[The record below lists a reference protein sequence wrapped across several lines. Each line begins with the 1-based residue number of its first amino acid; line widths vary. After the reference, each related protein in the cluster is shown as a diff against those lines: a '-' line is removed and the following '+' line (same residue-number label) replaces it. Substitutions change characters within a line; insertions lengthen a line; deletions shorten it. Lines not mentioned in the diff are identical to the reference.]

1 MTCILGIDVGG
12 TFTDFV
18 YYDPSEDK
26 LLVWKTLSTPQDPGK
41 GIIDGL
47 QNQQIGE
54 VDYLRFGTTIATN
67 AILERNGATVAFVTT
82 SGFKDVPFIQRGKR
96 QSHYDIN
103 WIKSKPLVKRRHCF
117 EIEERITPREG
128 VYKALDE
135 NQVRNVA
142 RKIGNNPEIE
152 SIAICLLC
160 SYVIPEHEIRVKE
173 IFREEIPDR
182 PISISYDLLPKWKE
196 HERSSTTIADAYL
209 KPLVSENLEKLG
221 NKLSK
226 AKDIKRVS
234 VIKSN
239 GGEISLEAAKNCP
252 IHLSLSGPTGGVIGA
267 RQLSNLINIDH
278 MVTLDM
284 GGTSTDVSTVV
295 GGTESFTTS
304 YEIEFGIP
312 IQIPMIDIRTMGAGG
327 GSIAWIDKGGMLQ
340 VGPQSAGAAPGP
352 ACYDRGG
359 ELPTVTDANVVLGR
373 INPQFFLGGS
383 MTLSVEKAKQAVNS
397 VAKQLGETLEN
408 TANGIVKIAN
418 NNMVGAT
425 RLVLTEKGL
434 DPRDFTMLA
443 FGGAGPV
450 HISDLMQLAGTPS
463 GIVPNHPGQF
473 SAFGFTMT
481 DARVDLER
489 TAPMTSRFFNFGYAN
504 RVLSDLISECSQA
517 LVQQGYTEK
526 IEVVKTLEM
535 RYFGQNHELEISFYD
550 DEFAENSIS
559 SVWDSFHGAHK
570 KRYNF
575 DIPSETIEL
584 ISIKVTAL
592 ALTPKPQIPTQEAS
606 GGVLSP
612 HEKREVFFDGGK
624 SLASV
629 YRREELPVGKIFRG
643 PALIEEDASVTVV
656 SPDMPV
662 RIDEY
667 GNIVLG
673 KLAVECKN

>member
-18 YYDPSEDK
+18 YHDPSKDK
-26 LLVWKTLSTPQDPGK
+26 LIVWKTLSTPKDPGQ
-41 GIIDGL
+41 GILEGL
-47 QNQQIGE
+47 SNNQIGS
-54 VDYLRFGTTIATN
+54 VDFLRFGTTIATN
-67 AILERNGATVAFVTT
+67 AILERNGAVVAFVTT
-82 SGFKDVPFIQRGKR
+82 RGFKDVPFIQRGKR

-103 WIKSKPLVKRRHCF
+103 WIKSKPLIKRKHCF
-117 EIEERITPREG
+117 EVEERITPREG
-128 VYKALDE
+128 IYKALDE
-135 NQVRNVA
+135 DNVRSVA
-142 RKIGNNPEIE
+142 RQIANDREIE
-152 SIAICLLC
+152 AVAVCLLC

-173 IFREEIPDR
+173 IFNEEIPNK
-182 PISISYDLLPKWKE
+182 PISISYELLPKWKE

-209 KPLVSENLEKLG
+209 KPLVSENLKRLSQ
-221 NKLSK
+221 KLSE

-239 GGEISLEAAKNCP
+239 GGEVSLDAAKNCP

-267 RQLSNLINIDH
+267 RQLSNLVNIDH
-278 MVTLDM
+278 IVTLDM
-284 GGTSTDVSTVV
+284 GGTSTDVSTIV
-295 GGTESFTTS
+295 GGNESFTTS

-340 VGPQSAGAAPGP
+340 VGPQSAGAEPGP

-359 ELPTVTDANVVLGR
+359 NLPTVTDANVVLGR
-373 INPQFFLGGS
+373 INPNFFLGGN
-383 MTLSVEKAKQAVNS
+383 MTLSIEKAERAIQDI
-397 VAKQLGETLEN
+397 AKQLGETVEN
-408 TANGIVKIAN
+408 TANGIIKIAN

-489 TAPMTSRFFNFGYAN
+489 TAPMTSRFFNFDYAN
-504 RVLSDLISECSQA
+504 RVLGDLISECSEA
-517 LVQQGYTEK
+517 LVKQGYTEK
-526 IEVVKTLEM
+526 IEVLKTLEM
-535 RYFGQNHELEISFYD
+535 RYFGQNHELEIPFYD
-550 DEFAENSIS
+550 QKFADETIDV
-559 SVWDSFHGAHK
+559 VWQSFHQAHK
-570 KRYNF
+570 DRYNF
-575 DIPSETIEL
+575 DIANETIEL

-592 ALTPKPQIPTQEAS
+592 ALTPKPEIPRQKRSEE
-606 GGVLSP
+606 LPSP
-612 HEKREVFFDGGK
+612 YQKREVFLDNGK
-624 SLASV
+624 VEVAV
-629 YRREELPVGKIFRG
+629 YRRDELPIGKKFKG

-656 SPDMPV
+656 ESDMPV
-662 RIDEY
+662 VLDDY
-667 GNIVLG
+667 GNILLG
-673 KLAVECKN
+673 KLAAEF

>member
-18 YYDPSEDK
+18 YHDPSKDK
-26 LLVWKTLSTPQDPGK
+26 LIVWKTLSTPKDPGQ
-41 GIIDGL
+41 GILEGL
-47 QNQQIGE
+47 SNNQIGS
-54 VDYLRFGTTIATN
+54 VDFLRFGTTIATN
-67 AILERNGATVAFVTT
+67 AILERNGAVVAFVTT
-82 SGFKDVPFIQRGKR
+82 RGFKDVPFIQRGKR

-103 WIKSKPLVKRRHCF
+103 WIKSKPLIKRKHCF
-117 EIEERITPREG
+117 EVEERITPREG
-128 VYKALDE
+128 IYKALDE
-135 NQVRNVA
+135 DNVRSVA
-142 RKIGNNPEIE
+142 RQIANDREIE
-152 SIAICLLC
+152 AVAVCLLC

-173 IFREEIPDR
+173 IFNEEIPNK
-182 PISISYDLLPKWKE
+182 PISISYELLPKWKE

-209 KPLVSENLEKLG
+209 KPLVSENLKRLSQ
-221 NKLSK
+221 KLSE

-239 GGEISLEAAKNCP
+239 GGEVSLDAAKNCP

-267 RQLSNLINIDH
+267 RQLSNLVNIDH
-278 MVTLDM
+278 IVTLDM
-284 GGTSTDVSTVV
+284 GGTSTDVSTIV
-295 GGTESFTTS
+295 GGNESFTTS

-340 VGPQSAGAAPGP
+340 VGPQSAGAEPGP

-359 ELPTVTDANVVLGR
+359 NLPTVTDANVVLGR
-373 INPQFFLGGS
+373 INPNFFLGGN
-383 MTLSVEKAKQAVNS
+383 MTLRIEKAERAIQDI
-397 VAKQLGETLEN
+397 AKQLGETVEN
-408 TANGIVKIAN
+408 TANGIIKIAN

-450 HISDLMQLAGTPS
+450 HVSDLMQLAGTPS

-489 TAPMTSRFFNFGYAN
+489 TAPMTSRFFNFDYAN
-504 RVLSDLISECSQA
+504 RVLGDLISECSEA
-517 LVQQGYTEK
+517 LVKQGYTEK
-526 IEVVKTLEM
+526 IEVLKTLEM
-535 RYFGQNHELEISFYD
+535 RYFGQNHELEIPFYD
-550 DEFAENSIS
+550 QKFADETIDV
-559 SVWDSFHGAHK
+559 VWQSFHQAHK
-570 KRYNF
+570 DRYNF
-575 DIPSETIEL
+575 DIANETIEL

-592 ALTPKPQIPTQEAS
+592 ALTPKPEIPRQKRSEKLPS
-606 GGVLSP
+606 SYQ
-612 HEKREVFFDGGK
+612 KREVFLDNGK
-624 SLASV
+624 VEVAV
-629 YRREELPVGKIFRG
+629 YRRDELPIGKKFKG

-656 SPDMPV
+656 ESDMPV
-662 RIDEY
+662 VLDDY
-667 GNIVLG
+667 GNILLG
-673 KLAVECKN
+673 KLAAEF

>member
-1 MTCILGIDVGG
+1 MTRILGIDVGG

-18 YYDPSEDK
+18 YHDPSKDK
-26 LLVWKTLSTPQDPGK
+26 LIVWKTLSTPQDPGK
-41 GIIDGL
+41 GILDGL
-47 QNQQIGE
+47 QNQQIGG

-82 SGFKDVPFIQRGKR
+82 LGFKDVPFIQRGKR

-117 EIEERITPREG
+117 EIDERITPREG

-135 NQVRNVA
+135 DQVRNVA
-142 RKIGNNPEIE
+142 KQIASNPEIE
-152 SIAICLLC
+152 AIAICLLC
-160 SYVIPEHEIRVKE
+160 SYVTPEHEIRVREIFKKE
-173 IFREEIPDR
+173 IPNK

-209 KPLVSENLEKLG
+209 KPLVSENLKKLG
-221 NKLSK
+221 DKLSA

-239 GGEISLEAAKNCP
+239 GGEVSLEGAKNCP

-267 RQLSNLINIDH
+267 RQLSNLIDIDH
-278 MVTLDM
+278 IVTLDM

-327 GSIAWIDKGGMLQ
+327 GSVAWIDKGGMLQ
-340 VGPQSAGAAPGP
+340 VGPQSAGADPGP

-373 INPQFFLGGS
+373 INPQFFLGGN
-383 MTLSVEKAKQAVNS
+383 MELSVDKAKSAVES
-397 VAKQLGETLEN
+397 IAKQLGETLEN

-481 DARVDLER
+481 DARIDLER
-489 TAPMTSRFFNFGYAN
+489 TAPMTSRFFNFEYAN
-504 RVLSDLISECSQA
+504 RVLNDLVKECSEA

-526 IEVVKTLEM
+526 IEVLKTLEM
-535 RYFGQNHELEISFYD
+535 RYFGQNHELEIPFYD
-550 DEFAENSIS
+550 DAFTENKIS
-559 SVWDSFHGAHK
+559 SVWGSFHQAHK
-570 KRYNF
+570 TRYNF
-575 DIPSETIEL
+575 DIPNETIEL

-592 ALTPKPQIPTQEAS
+592 AITPKPQMPTRGSHGE
-606 GGVLSP
+606 LPSP
-612 HEKREVFFDGGK
+612 CEKRMVFFDDGK
-624 SLASV
+624 APAAV
-629 YRREELPVGKIFRG
+629 YRREEIPVGKKFLG

-662 RIDEY
+662 LIDEY

-673 KLAVECKN
+673 KLAAEYNN

>member
-18 YYDPSEDK
+18 YHDPSKDK
-26 LLVWKTLSTPQDPGK
+26 LIVWKTLSTPKDPGQ
-41 GIIDGL
+41 GILEGL
-47 QNQQIGE
+47 SNSQIGS
-54 VDYLRFGTTIATN
+54 VDFLRFGTTIATN
-67 AILERNGATVAFVTT
+67 AILERNGAVVAFVTT
-82 SGFKDVPFIQRGKR
+82 RGFKDVPFIQRGKR

-103 WIKSKPLVKRRHCF
+103 WIKSKPLIKRKHCF
-117 EIEERITPREG
+117 EVEERITPREG
-128 VYKALDE
+128 IYKALDE
-135 NQVRNVA
+135 DNVRSVA
-142 RKIGNNPEIE
+142 RQIANDREIE
-152 SIAICLLC
+152 AVAVCLLC

-173 IFREEIPDR
+173 IFNEEIPNK
-182 PISISYDLLPKWKE
+182 PISISYELLPKWKE

-209 KPLVSENLEKLG
+209 KPLVSENLKRLSQ
-221 NKLSK
+221 KLSE

-239 GGEISLEAAKNCP
+239 GGEVSLDAAKNCP

-267 RQLSNLINIDH
+267 RQLSNLVNIDH
-278 MVTLDM
+278 IVTLDM
-284 GGTSTDVSTVV
+284 GGTSTDVSTIV
-295 GGTESFTTS
+295 GGNESFTTS

-340 VGPQSAGAAPGP
+340 VGPQSAGAEPGP

-359 ELPTVTDANVVLGR
+359 NLPTVTDANVVLGR
-373 INPQFFLGGS
+373 INPNFFLGGN
-383 MTLSVEKAKQAVNS
+383 MTLSIEKAERAIQDI
-397 VAKQLGETLEN
+397 AKQLGETVEN
-408 TANGIVKIAN
+408 TANGIIKIAN

-450 HISDLMQLAGTPS
+450 HVSDLMQLAGTPS

-489 TAPMTSRFFNFGYAN
+489 TAPMTSRFFNFDYAN
-504 RVLSDLISECSQA
+504 RVLGDLISECSEA
-517 LVQQGYTEK
+517 LVKQGYTEK
-526 IEVVKTLEM
+526 IEVLKTLEM
-535 RYFGQNHELEISFYD
+535 RYFGQNHELEIPFYD
-550 DEFAENSIS
+550 QKFADETIDV
-559 SVWDSFHGAHK
+559 VWQSFHQAHK
-570 KRYNF
+570 DRYNF
-575 DIPSETIEL
+575 DIANETIEL

-592 ALTPKPQIPTQEAS
+592 ALTPKPEIPRQKRSEKLPS
-606 GGVLSP
+606 SYQ
-612 HEKREVFFDGGK
+612 KREVFLDNGK
-624 SLASV
+624 VEVAV
-629 YRREELPVGKIFRG
+629 YRRDELPIGKKFKG

-656 SPDMPV
+656 ESDMPV
-662 RIDEY
+662 VLDDY
-667 GNIVLG
+667 GNILLG
-673 KLAVECKN
+673 KLAAEF

>member
-18 YYDPSEDK
+18 YHDPSQEK
-26 LLVWKTLSTPQDPGK
+26 LIVWKTLSTPKDPGK
-41 GIIDGL
+41 GILEGL
-47 QNQQIGE
+47 VNNEIGQ

-67 AILERNGATVAFVTT
+67 AILERNGAVVAFVTT

-103 WIKSKPLVKRRHCF
+103 WVKSKPLVKRKHCF
-117 EIEERITPREG
+117 EIDERITPREG
-128 VYKALDE
+128 IYKALNE
-135 NQVRNVA
+135 KQVRSVA
-142 RKIGNNPEIE
+142 KQIASIPEIE
-152 SIAICLLC
+152 AIAVCLLC
-160 SYVIPEHEIRVKE
+160 SYVLPEHEIRVKE
-173 IFREEIPDR
+173 IFSEEIPNK

-209 KPLVSENLEKLG
+209 KPLVSENLERLSH
-221 NKLSK
+221 KLSK
-226 AKDIKRVS
+226 AKDLKRVS

-239 GGEISLEAAKNCP
+239 GGEVSLEAAKGCP

-267 RQLSNLINIDH
+267 RQLSNLVNIDH
-278 MVTLDM
+278 IVTLDM

-295 GGTESFTTS
+295 NRSESFTTS

-340 VGPQSAGAAPGP
+340 VGPQSAGAEPGP

-359 ELPTVTDANVVLGR
+359 QLPTVTDANVVLGR
-373 INPQFFLGGS
+373 INPDFFLGGN
-383 MTLSVEKAKQAVNS
+383 MALSVEKAEKAVH
-397 VAKQLGETLEN
+397 AIAEQLGSN
-408 TANGIVKIAN
+408 VQDTANGIVKIAN

-489 TAPMTSRFFNFGYAN
+489 TAPMTSRFFNFDYAN
-504 RVLSDLISECSQA
+504 RVLADLISECTKS
-517 LVQQGYTEK
+517 LIEQGYDEK
-526 IEVVKTLEM
+526 IEVLKTLEM
-535 RYFGQNHELEISFYD
+535 RYFGQNHELEIQFFKEKFGD
-550 DEFAENSIS
+550 DSIQL
-559 SVWDSFHGAHK
+559 VWQSFHKAHK
-570 KRYNF
+570 QRYNF
-575 DIPSETIEL
+575 DIANETIEL

-592 ALTPKPQIPTQEAS
+592 ALTPKPEIPRQKHSAK
-606 GGVLSP
+606 VPSP
-612 HEKREVFFDGGK
+612 YEKRKVFFDSG
-624 SLASV
+624 SALAAV
-629 YRREELPVGKIFRG
+629 YKREDLPVGKRFNG

-656 SPDMPV
+656 NPGTPV
-662 RIDEY
+662 VIDEY

-673 KLAVECKN
+673 KLAAAF

>member
-18 YYDPSEDK
+18 YHDPSKDK
-26 LLVWKTLSTPQDPGK
+26 LIVWKTLSTPKDPGQ
-41 GIIDGL
+41 GILEGL
-47 QNQQIGE
+47 SNNQIGS
-54 VDYLRFGTTIATN
+54 VDFLRFGTTIATN
-67 AILERNGATVAFVTT
+67 AILERNGAVVAFVTT
-82 SGFKDVPFIQRGKR
+82 RGFKDVPFIQRGKR

-103 WIKSKPLVKRRHCF
+103 WIKSKPLIKRKHCF
-117 EIEERITPREG
+117 EVEERITPREG
-128 VYKALDE
+128 IYKALDE
-135 NQVRNVA
+135 DNVRSVA
-142 RKIGNNPEIE
+142 RQIANDREIE
-152 SIAICLLC
+152 AVAVCLLC

-173 IFREEIPDR
+173 IFNEEIPNK
-182 PISISYDLLPKWKE
+182 PISISYELLPKWKE

-209 KPLVSENLEKLG
+209 KPLVSENLKRLSQ
-221 NKLSK
+221 KLSE

-239 GGEISLEAAKNCP
+239 GGEVSLDAAKNCP

-267 RQLSNLINIDH
+267 RQLSNLVNIDH
-278 MVTLDM
+278 IVTLDM
-284 GGTSTDVSTVV
+284 GGTSTDVSTIV
-295 GGTESFTTS
+295 GGNESFTTS

-340 VGPQSAGAAPGP
+340 VGPQSAGAEPGP

-359 ELPTVTDANVVLGR
+359 NLPTVTDANVVLGR
-373 INPQFFLGGS
+373 INPNFFLGGN
-383 MTLSVEKAKQAVNS
+383 MTLSIEKAERAIQDI
-397 VAKQLGETLEN
+397 AKQLGETVEN
-408 TANGIVKIAN
+408 TANGIIKIAN

-489 TAPMTSRFFNFGYAN
+489 TAPMTSRFFNFDYAN
-504 RVLSDLISECSQA
+504 RVLGDLTSECSEA
-517 LVQQGYTEK
+517 LVKQGYTEK
-526 IEVVKTLEM
+526 IEVLKTLEM
-535 RYFGQNHELEISFYD
+535 RYFGQNHELEIPFYD
-550 DEFAENSIS
+550 QKFADETIDV
-559 SVWDSFHGAHK
+559 VWQSFHQAHK
-570 KRYNF
+570 DRYNF
-575 DIPSETIEL
+575 DIANETIEL

-592 ALTPKPQIPTQEAS
+592 ALTPKPEIPRQKRSEE
-606 GGVLSP
+606 LPSP
-612 HEKREVFFDGGK
+612 YQKREVFLDNGK
-624 SLASV
+624 VEVAV
-629 YRREELPVGKIFRG
+629 YRRDELPIGKKFKG

-656 SPDMPV
+656 ESDMPV
-662 RIDEY
+662 VLDDY
-667 GNIVLG
+667 GNILLG
-673 KLAVECKN
+673 KLAAEF

>member
-18 YYDPSEDK
+18 YHDPSKDK
-26 LLVWKTLSTPQDPGK
+26 LIVWKTLSTPKDPGQ
-41 GIIDGL
+41 GILEGL
-47 QNQQIGE
+47 SNNQIGS
-54 VDYLRFGTTIATN
+54 VDFLRFGTTIATN
-67 AILERNGATVAFVTT
+67 AILERNGAVVAFVTT
-82 SGFKDVPFIQRGKR
+82 RGFKDVPFIQRGKR

-103 WIKSKPLVKRRHCF
+103 WIKSKPLIKRKHCF
-117 EIEERITPREG
+117 EVEERITPREG
-128 VYKALDE
+128 IYKALDE
-135 NQVRNVA
+135 DNVRSVA
-142 RKIGNNPEIE
+142 RQIANDREIE
-152 SIAICLLC
+152 AVAVCLLC

-173 IFREEIPDR
+173 IFNEEIPDK
-182 PISISYDLLPKWKE
+182 PISISYELLPKWKE

-209 KPLVSENLEKLG
+209 KPLVSENLKRLSQ
-221 NKLSK
+221 KLSD

-239 GGEISLEAAKNCP
+239 GGEVSLDAAKNCP

-267 RQLSNLINIDH
+267 RQLSNLVNINHI
-278 MVTLDM
+278 VTLDM
-284 GGTSTDVSTVV
+284 GGTSTDVSTIV
-295 GGTESFTTS
+295 GGNESFTTS

-340 VGPQSAGAAPGP
+340 VGPQSAGAEPGP

-359 ELPTVTDANVVLGR
+359 NLPTVTDANVVLGR
-373 INPQFFLGGS
+373 INPNFFLGGN
-383 MTLSVEKAKQAVNS
+383 MTLSIEKAERAIQDI
-397 VAKQLGETLEN
+397 AKQLGETIEN
-408 TANGIVKIAN
+408 TANGIIKIAN

-489 TAPMTSRFFNFGYAN
+489 TAPMTSRFFNFDYAN
-504 RVLSDLISECSQA
+504 RVLGDLISECSEA
-517 LVQQGYTEK
+517 LVKQGYTEK
-526 IEVVKTLEM
+526 IEVLKTLEM
-535 RYFGQNHELEISFYD
+535 RYFGQNHELEIPFYD
-550 DEFAENSIS
+550 QKFADETIDV
-559 SVWDSFHGAHK
+559 VWQSFHQAHK
-570 KRYNF
+570 DRYNF
-575 DIPSETIEL
+575 DIANETIEL

-592 ALTPKPQIPTQEAS
+592 ALTPKPEIPRQKRSEK
-606 GGVLSP
+606 LPSP
-612 HEKREVFFDGGK
+612 YQKREVFLDNGK
-624 SLASV
+624 VEVAV
-629 YRREELPVGKIFRG
+629 YRRDELPIGKKFKG

-656 SPDMPV
+656 ESDMPV
-662 RIDEY
+662 VLDDY

-673 KLAVECKN
+673 KLAAEF

>member
-18 YYDPSEDK
+18 YHDPSKDK
-26 LLVWKTLSTPQDPGK
+26 LIVWKTLSTPKDPGQ
-41 GIIDGL
+41 GILEGL
-47 QNQQIGE
+47 SNNQIGS
-54 VDYLRFGTTIATN
+54 VDFLRFGTTIATN
-67 AILERNGATVAFVTT
+67 AILERNGAVVAFVTT
-82 SGFKDVPFIQRGKR
+82 RGFKDVPFIQRGKR

-103 WIKSKPLVKRRHCF
+103 WIKSKPLIKRKHCF
-117 EIEERITPREG
+117 EVEERITPREG
-128 VYKALDE
+128 IYKALDE
-135 NQVRNVA
+135 DNVRSVA
-142 RKIGNNPEIE
+142 RQIANDREIE
-152 SIAICLLC
+152 AVAVCLLC

-173 IFREEIPDR
+173 IFNEEIPNK
-182 PISISYDLLPKWKE
+182 PISISYELLPKWKE

-209 KPLVSENLEKLG
+209 KPLVSENLKRLSQ
-221 NKLSK
+221 KLSE

-239 GGEISLEAAKNCP
+239 GGEVSLDAAKNCP

-267 RQLSNLINIDH
+267 RQLSNLVNIDH
-278 MVTLDM
+278 IVTLDM
-284 GGTSTDVSTVV
+284 GGTSTDVSTIV
-295 GGTESFTTS
+295 GGNESFTTS

-340 VGPQSAGAAPGP
+340 VGPQSAGAEPGP

-359 ELPTVTDANVVLGR
+359 NLPTVTDANVVLGR
-373 INPQFFLGGS
+373 INPNFFLGGN
-383 MTLSVEKAKQAVNS
+383 MTLSIEKAKRAIQDI
-397 VAKQLGETLEN
+397 AKQLGETVEN
-408 TANGIVKIAN
+408 TANGIIKIAN

-450 HISDLMQLAGTPS
+450 HVSDLMQLAGTPS

-489 TAPMTSRFFNFGYAN
+489 TAPMTSRFFNFDYAN
-504 RVLSDLISECSQA
+504 RVLGDLISECSEA
-517 LVQQGYTEK
+517 LVKQGYTEK
-526 IEVVKTLEM
+526 IEVLKTLEM
-535 RYFGQNHELEISFYD
+535 RYFGQNHELEIPFYD
-550 DEFAENSIS
+550 QKFADETIDV
-559 SVWDSFHGAHK
+559 VWQSFHQAHK
-570 KRYNF
+570 DRYNF
-575 DIPSETIEL
+575 DIANETIEL

-592 ALTPKPQIPTQEAS
+592 ALTPKPEIPRQKRSEKLPS
-606 GGVLSP
+606 SYQ
-612 HEKREVFFDGGK
+612 KREVFLDNGK
-624 SLASV
+624 VEVAV
-629 YRREELPVGKIFRG
+629 YRRDELPIGKKFKG

-656 SPDMPV
+656 ESDMPV
-662 RIDEY
+662 VLDDY
-667 GNIVLG
+667 GNILLG
-673 KLAVECKN
+673 KLAAEF

>member
-142 RKIGNNPEIE
+142 RKIGNNSEIE

-209 KPLVSENLEKLG
+209 KPLVSENLEQLG

-239 GGEISLEAAKNCP
+239 GGEVSLEAAKNCP

-383 MTLSVEKAKQAVNS
+383 MRLSVEKAKQAVNS
-397 VAKQLGETLEN
+397 IAKQLGETLEN

-517 LVQQGYTEK
+517 LIQQGYTEK

-535 RYFGQNHELEISFYD
+535 RYFGQNHELEISFND

-559 SVWDSFHGAHK
+559 SVWGSFHGAHK

-656 SPDMPV
+656 SPDIPV
-662 RIDEY
+662 IIDEY

>member
-142 RKIGNNPEIE
+142 RKIGNNSEIE

-160 SYVIPEHEIRVKE
+160 SYVIPDHEIRVKE

-209 KPLVSENLEKLG
+209 KPLVSENLEQLG

-239 GGEISLEAAKNCP
+239 GGEVSLEAAKNCP

-383 MTLSVEKAKQAVNS
+383 MRLSVEKAKQAVNS
-397 VAKQLGETLEN
+397 IAKQLGETLEN

-535 RYFGQNHELEISFYD
+535 RYFGQNHELEISFND

-559 SVWDSFHGAHK
+559 SVWGSFHGAHK

-656 SPDMPV
+656 SPDIPV
-662 RIDEY
+662 IIDEY